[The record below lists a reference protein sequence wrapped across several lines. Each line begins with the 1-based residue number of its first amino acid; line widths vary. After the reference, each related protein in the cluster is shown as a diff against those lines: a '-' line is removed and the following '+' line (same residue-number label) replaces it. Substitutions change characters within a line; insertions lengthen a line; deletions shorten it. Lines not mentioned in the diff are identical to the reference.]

1 MHPSIASYYKLMK
14 IIADAYI
21 PFLKG
26 LLDDVAQV
34 EYLSPAEFTADAVK
48 DADALI
54 IRTRAKCNEALLKDS
69 KVRFIATATIGYDHI
84 DTKYCEEHS
93 IAWTNCP
100 GCNADSVNNYI
111 HAAITTIF
119 GDSLKGKTIGIIG
132 VGNVG
137 SRVAKM
143 ASNLGMKVLLNDPPR
158 EAKEGSENFV
168 SLEEIQNKAD
178 IITIHTPLNKETF
191 HLIDEKFLA
200 SCKNTPLIIN
210 AARGEVC
217 DTEALLNYKGEIV
230 LDCWE
235 NEPNISLE
243 LLEKVVLGTPH
254 IAGYSVDGKAN
265 GTRMAVEAIC
275 KFFGIEKD
283 IKIEVPGEKGIPY
296 YIEGESN
303 ALKAHPELFEQFR
316 NNYPIRRD
324 NISSEEL

>member
-1 MHPSIASYYKLMK
+1 MK
-14 IIADAYI
+14 IVADSYI

-34 EYLSPAEFTADAVK
+34 EYLPPADITAEAVK

-54 IRTRAKCNEALLKDS
+54 IRTRTKCNESLLKDS

-84 DTKYCEEHS
+84 DTKYCAENGIE
-93 IAWTNCP
+93 WTNCP

-111 HAAITTIF
+111 HAALTTIF
-119 GDSLKGKTIGIIG
+119 GESLKGKTISIIG

-143 ASNLGMKVLLNDPPR
+143 ALNLGMKVLLNDPPR

-168 SLEEIQNKAD
+168 SLKEIQEKAD

-191 HLIDEKFLA
+191 HIIDENFLE

-217 DTEALLNYKGEIV
+217 DTEALLNYKGDIV

-243 LLEKVVLGTPH
+243 LLEKVALGTPH

-265 GTRMAVEAIC
+265 GTRMAVEAVC

-283 IKIEVPGEKGIPY
+283 IKIEVPGEKDIPY
-296 YIEGESN
+296 YIKSESD
-303 ALKAHPELFEQFR
+303 ALKAHPELFESFR

-324 NISSEEL
+324 NI

>member
-1 MHPSIASYYKLMK
+1 MK

-21 PFLKG
+21 PFLIG

-34 EYLSPAEFTADAVK
+34 EYLSPAEFTADAVR

-54 IRTRAKCNEALLKDS
+54 IRTRAKCNEALLKGS

-84 DTKYCEEHS
+84 DTKYCEENG
-93 IAWTNCP
+93 IVWTNCP

-143 ASNLGMKVLLNDPPR
+143 ALNLGMKVLLNDPLR

-168 SLEEIQNKAD
+168 SLEDIQEKAD

-191 HLIDEKFLA
+191 HLINDEFLA
-200 SCKNTPLIIN
+200 SCKKIPLIIN

-217 DTEALLNYKGEIV
+217 DTASLLKYKGEIV

-235 NEPNISLE
+235 GEPNINHE
-243 LLEKVVLGTPH
+243 LLEKVALGTPH
-254 IAGYSVDGKAN
+254 IAGYSLDGKAN
-265 GTRMAVEAIC
+265 GTRMAAEAVC
-275 KFFGIEKD
+275 KFFGIEKE
-283 IKIEVPGEKGIPY
+283 IKIEVPGKKDIPY

-324 NISSEEL
+324 NISY

>member
-1 MHPSIASYYKLMK
+1 MK

-34 EYLSPAEFTADAVK
+34 EYLSPAEFTADAVRN
-48 DADALI
+48 ADALI

-69 KVRFIATATIGYDHI
+69 KVRFIATATIGFDHI
-84 DTKYCEEHS
+84 DTEYCKANGIE
-93 IAWTNCP
+93 WTNCP
-100 GCNADSVNNYI
+100 GCNANSVVNYV
-111 HAAITTIF
+111 HAALNTVLN
-119 GDSLKGKTIGIIG
+119 GELESKTIGIIG

-137 SRVAKM
+137 SRVEKM
-143 ASNLGMKVLLNDPPR
+143 AKQFGMKVLLNDPPR
-158 EAKEGSENFV
+158 EAKEGSANFV
-168 SLEEIQNKAD
+168 SLKEIQEKAD
-178 IITIHTPLNKETF
+178 IITLHTPLNKETF
-191 HLIDEKFLA
+191 HLVNEDFLA
-200 SCKNTPLIIN
+200 SCKKIPIIIN

-217 DTEALLNYKGEIV
+217 DTEALLNYKGDIV

-243 LLEKVVLGTPH
+243 LLDKVALGTPH
-254 IAGYSVDGKAN
+254 IAGYSLDGKAN

-283 IKIEVPGEKGIPY
+283 INIKVPGEKGIPY

-324 NISSEEL
+324 SISSEE

>member
-1 MHPSIASYYKLMK
+1 MK
-14 IIADAYI
+14 VIADAYI

-34 EYLSPAEFTADAVK
+34 EYLSPAEFTPEAVR

-54 IRTRAKCNEALLKDS
+54 IRTRAKCNEALLSGS

-84 DTKYCEEHS
+84 DTKYCEENGIS
-93 IAWTNCP
+93 WTNCP

-111 HAAITTIF
+111 HAALTTIF
-119 GDSLKGKTIGIIG
+119 GDSLNGKTIGIIG

-158 EAKEGSENFV
+158 EVKEGSESFV
-168 SLEEIQNKAD
+168 SLEEIQNEAD
-178 IITIHTPLNKETF
+178 IITIHTPLNKETY
-191 HLIDEKFLA
+191 HIINEDFLA

-217 DTEALLNYKGEIV
+217 ATEALLNYKGDIV

-235 NEPNISLE
+235 NEPNISLP

-265 GTRMAVEAIC
+265 GTRMAVEAVC
-275 KFFGIEKD
+275 KFFGIEKE

-303 ALKAHPELFEQFR
+303 ALKAHPELFESFR

-324 NISSEEL
+324 NIIIRN

>member
-1 MHPSIASYYKLMK
+1 MPVGCASHNPMK
-14 IIADAYI
+14 IIADSYI

-34 EYLSPAEFTADAVK
+34 EYLTPAEFTPEAVR

-54 IRTRAKCNEALLKDS
+54 IRTRAKCNETLLKGS

-84 DTKYCEEHS
+84 DTKYCEENG
-93 IAWTNCP
+93 IEWTNCP

-111 HAAITTIF
+111 HAALTTIF
-119 GDSLKGKTIGIIG
+119 DDLKGKTIGIIG

-137 SRVAKM
+137 SRVERM
-143 ASNLGMKVLLNDPPR
+143 ALSLGMKVLLNDPPR
-158 EAKEGSENFV
+158 EKAEGSANFV
-168 SLEEIQNKAD
+168 SLEEIQRQAD
-178 IITIHTPLNKETF
+178 IITVHTPLNKETF
-191 HLIDEKFLA
+191 HLIDEDFLA

-217 DTEALLNYKGEIV
+217 DTMSLLNYKGEIV

-235 NEPNISLE
+235 GEPNISLA

-265 GTRMAVEAIC
+265 GTRMAAEAVC
-275 KFFGIEKD
+275 KFFGIEKE

-303 ALKAHPELFEQFR
+303 ALKAHPELFESFR

-324 NISSEEL
+324 NIVIS

>member
-1 MHPSIASYYKLMK
+1 MK
-14 IIADAYI
+14 IVADAYI

-34 EYLSPAEFTADAVK
+34 EYLSPDNITADAVK

-54 IRTRAKCNEALLKDS
+54 VRTRTQCNASLLTGS

-84 DTKYCEEHS
+84 DTTFCAQNG
-93 IAWTNCP
+93 ITWTNCP
-100 GCNADSVNNYI
+100 GCNANSVVNYI
-111 HAAITTIF
+111 YAALATLFKNDLT
-119 GDSLKGKTIGIIG
+119 SKTVGIVG

-143 ASNLGMKVLLNDPPR
+143 LQALGVKVLLNDPPR
-158 EAKEGSENFV
+158 AKEEPDMPFLPISKLQE
-168 SLEEIQNKAD
+168 QCD
-178 IITIHTPLNKETF
+178 IITFHVPLTSNTY
-191 HLIDEKFLA
+191 HLVDSAFLA
-200 SCKNTPLIIN
+200 GCKRTPLIIN

-217 DTEALLNYKGEIV
+217 DTNALLNYNGNIV

-235 NEPNISLE
+235 NEPNISLP
-243 LLEKVVLGTPH
+243 LLNKVVLGTPH

-265 GTRMAVEAIC
+265 GTHMAAKALC
-275 KFFGIEKD
+275 RFFGIEKE

-303 ALKAHPELFEQFR
+303 ALKAHPEQFETFR
-316 NNYPIRRD
+316 NHYPIRRD
-324 NISSEEL
+324 NIVY

>member
-1 MHPSIASYYKLMK
+1 MK

-26 LLDDVAQV
+26 LLDDVAHV
-34 EYLSPAEFTADAVK
+34 EYLAPSDITPYAVQ

-54 IRTRAKCNEALLKDS
+54 IRTRTQCNETLLKGS

-84 DTKYCEEHS
+84 DTAYCAQNG
-93 IAWTNCP
+93 ITWTNCP

-111 HAAITTIF
+111 HAVLTTLF
-119 GDSLKGKTIGIIG
+119 PGGLSGKTLGIVG

-143 ASNLGMKVLLNDPPR
+143 AASLGMNVLLNDPPR
-158 EAKEGSENFV
+158 AAKEGEANFV
-168 SLEEIQNKAD
+168 SLHEIQEKAD
-178 IITIHTPLNKETF
+178 IITVHTPLNPQTY
-191 HLIDEKFLA
+191 HLIDQDFLA
-200 SCKNTPLIIN
+200 SCQKTPLIIN

-217 DTEALLNYKGEIV
+217 DTLSVLRYKGEVV

-235 NEPNISLE
+235 GEPNIHLD
-243 LLEKVVLGTPH
+243 LLKKVAIGTPH

-265 GTRMAVEAIC
+265 GTRMAAEALC
-275 KFFGIEKD
+275 RFFGIEKE
-283 IKIEVPGEKGIPY
+283 IKIDVPGKKGLRY
-296 YIEGESN
+296 DVQSESN
-303 ALKAHPELFEQFR
+303 ALKAHPELFESFR

-324 NISSEEL
+324 NI

>member
-1 MHPSIASYYKLMK
+1 MHIV
-14 IIADAYI
+14 ADSYI

-34 EYLSPAEFTADAVK
+34 VYLPPADITAEAVK
-48 DADALI
+48 DADAMI
-54 IRTRAKCNEALLKDS
+54 IRTRTKCNEALLKNS

-84 DTKYCEEHS
+84 DTAYCAEKGIS
-93 IAWTNCP
+93 WTNCP

-111 HAAITTIF
+111 YAALTTVF
-119 GDSLKGKTIGIIG
+119 EENLKDKTIGIIG

-137 SRVAKM
+137 SRVARMAEKM
-143 ASNLGMKVLLNDPPR
+143 GMKVLLNDPPR
-158 EAKEGSENFV
+158 AEKEGPEMFV
-168 SLEEIQNKAD
+168 SLREIQEKAD

-191 HLIDEKFLA
+191 HLVNDEFLK

-217 DTEALLNYKGEIV
+217 DTLSLLNYKGEII

-235 NEPNISLE
+235 NEPNINLD
-243 LLEKVVLGTPH
+243 LLRKVIIGTPH

-265 GTRMAVEAIC
+265 GTRMAVEAVC
-275 KFFGIEKD
+275 KFFGIKKT
-283 IKIEVPGEKGIPY
+283 INIEVPGEKGIPY
-296 YIEGESN
+296 YIKGESD
-303 ALKAHPELFEQFR
+303 ALKAHPELFESFR

-324 NISSEEL
+324 NIVIS

>member
-1 MHPSIASYYKLMK
+1 MK

-26 LLDDVAQV
+26 LLDDIAEVV
-34 EYLSPAEFTADAVK
+34 YLPPTEITTEVVK

-54 IRTRAKCNEALLKDS
+54 IRTRTKCNANLLAESQVK
-69 KVRFIATATIGYDHI
+69 FIATATIGFDHI
-84 DTKYCEEHS
+84 DTKYCKENGIS
-93 IAWTNCP
+93 WTNCP

-111 HAAITTIF
+111 HAALTTIF
-119 GDSLKGKTIGIIG
+119 GESLNGKTIGIIG

-137 SRVAKM
+137 SRVAEM

-158 EAKEGSENFV
+158 EKAEGSGSFV
-168 SLEEIQNKAD
+168 SLEEIKKLAD

-191 HLIDEKFLA
+191 HLINSDFLA

-217 DTEALLNYKGEIV
+217 DTEALLNYKGKVV

-235 NEPNISLE
+235 NEPNINLE

-265 GTRMAVEAIC
+265 GTRMAVEAVC
-275 KFFGIEKD
+275 KFFGIEKE
-283 IKIEVPGEKGIPY
+283 IKIEVPGKKGIPY
-296 YIEGESN
+296 YIEGESG
-303 ALKAHPELFEQFR
+303 ALKAHPELFESFR

-324 NISSEEL
+324 NIES

>member
-1 MHPSIASYYKLMK
+1 MK
-14 IIADAYI
+14 IIVDAYI

-34 EYLSPAEFTADAVK
+34 EYLSPTNITPEAVK

-54 IRTRAKCNEALLKDS
+54 IRTRTKCGEALLKGS
-69 KVRFIATATIGYDHI
+69 KVQFIATATIGFDHI
-84 DTKYCEEHS
+84 DTKYCAENGIS
-93 IAWTNCP
+93 WTNCP

-111 HAAITTIF
+111 HAALTTIF
-119 GDSLKGKTIGIIG
+119 DDLKGKTIGIIG

-137 SRVAKM
+137 SRVARM
-143 ASNLGMKVLLNDPPR
+143 AMNLGMKVLLNDPPR
-158 EAKEGSENFV
+158 AEREDPEEFV
-168 SLEEIQNKAD
+168 SLEEIKENAD
-178 IITIHTPLNKETF
+178 IITVHTPLNKETF
-191 HLIDEKFLA
+191 HIINDDFLA
-200 SCKNTPLIIN
+200 SCKKTPLIIN

-217 DTEALLNYKGEIV
+217 DTASLLNYKGEIV

-235 NEPNISLE
+235 GEPNINLE
-243 LLEKVVLGTPH
+243 LLDKVVLGTPH

-265 GTRMAVEAIC
+265 GTRMSAEAVC
-275 KFFGIEKD
+275 KFFGIEKE
-283 IKIEVPGEKGIPY
+283 INIEVPGEKGIPY

-324 NISSEEL
+324 SICVIL

>member
-1 MHPSIASYYKLMK
+1 MK

-26 LLDDVAQV
+26 LLDDIAEVV
-34 EYLSPAEFTADAVK
+34 YLPPTEITTEVVK

-54 IRTRAKCNEALLKDS
+54 IRTRTKCNANLLAESQVK
-69 KVRFIATATIGYDHI
+69 FIATATIGFDHI
-84 DTKYCEEHS
+84 DTKYCKENGIS
-93 IAWTNCP
+93 WTNCP

-111 HAAITTIF
+111 HAALTTIF
-119 GDSLKGKTIGIIG
+119 GESLNGKTIGIIG

-137 SRVAKM
+137 SRVAEM

-158 EAKEGSENFV
+158 EKAEGSGSFV
-168 SLEEIQNKAD
+168 SLEEIKKLAD

-191 HLIDEKFLA
+191 HLIDEDFLA

-210 AARGEVC
+210 AARGEIC
-217 DTEALLNYKGEIV
+217 DTEALLNYKGKVV

-235 NEPNISLE
+235 NEPNINLE

-265 GTRMAVEAIC
+265 GTRMAVEAVC
-275 KFFGIEKD
+275 KFFGIEKE
-283 IKIEVPGEKGIPY
+283 IKIEVPGKKGIPY
-296 YIEGESN
+296 YIEGESG
-303 ALKAHPELFEQFR
+303 ALKAHPELFESFR

-324 NISSEEL
+324 NIES